1 MNPDQFRA
9 RFPILQRRVYVN
21 SCSQGALSTD
31 VEEAMHLYLGSWH
44 EKGSPWEMWVEQ
56 VERLR
61 TRFAASIGADA
72 DEIAV
77 MPSASAG
84 INAVASALTF
94 SGPRS
99 GVVLGDFEFPTM
111 AHVWLAQER
120 RGATIR
126 RASPPAAAPDTLP
139 LEAYEAAIDDR
150 TLIVPATHVCFR
162 NGHKT
167 DIAGLVRLA
176 HDRGAYVLLD
186 DYQRTGSGPIDVH
199 ALGVDFMV
207 TGCLKYLLA
216 AAGIAFLY
224 VRRDL
229 IARFEPTITGW
240 FGRVNPFA
248 FRIDAID
255 WADGAG
261 RFESGTPPVPNAY
274 AALAALD
281 LLDRIGYQAIG
292 QQIDRVVERFASA
305 ARDAGFVVRTP
316 ADRER
321 RGPLVVVQSADA
333 PALVGRLAARGII
346 ASCRGNGLR
355 VAFHAYNTDG
365 DVEAVM
371 KALTAESSLLERASA
386 SVTSGARRLGVRQ

>member
-1 MNPDQFRA
+1 MNAEEFRS
-9 RFPILQRRVYVN
+9 RFPILGRRVYVN
-21 SCSQGALSTD
+21 SCSQGALSID
-31 VEEAMHLYLGSWH
+31 VEQAMRAYMESWH
-44 EKGSPWEMWVEQ
+44 ELGSPWEMWVEQ

-61 TRFAASIGADA
+61 ARFAASIGADA

-77 MPSASAG
+77 VPSASGG
-84 INAVASALTF
+84 INAVASALDFT
-94 SGPRS
+94 GPRS

-120 RGATIR
+120 RGASIR
-126 RASPPAAAPDTLP
+126 RATAPAAAPDTLP
-139 LEAYEAAIDDR
+139 LSAYDAAIGER

-216 AAGIAFLY
+216 AAGVGFLY

-229 IARFEPTITGW
+229 VTRFEPTITGW

-255 WADGAG
+255 WPATAS

-281 LLDRIGYQAIG
+281 LLDSVGYEAIG
-292 QQIDRVVERFASA
+292 RQIDRVVARYVAA

-316 ADRER
+316 DDPAR
-321 RGPLVVVQSADA
+321 RGPLVVVQSVDA
-333 PALVGRLAARGII
+333 PALVQRLAGRGII

-355 VAFHAYNTDG
+355 VAFHAYNNDA
-365 DVEAVM
+365 DVDAVM
-371 KALTAESSLLERASA
+371 RALTAESALLERADA
-386 SVTSGARRLGVRQ
+386 RALPSV

>member
-1 MNPDQFRA
+1 MTSDEFRA
-9 RFPILQRRVYVN
+9 RFPILRRRVYVN

-31 VEEAMHLYLGSWH
+31 VDEALRAYLDSWH
-44 EKGSPWEMWVEQ
+44 ERGSPWEMWVEQ

-61 TRFAASIGADA
+61 ARFAASIGADV
-72 DEIAV
+72 DEVGV

-94 SGPRS
+94 AEPRS
-99 GVVLGDFEFPTM
+99 GVVVGDFEFPTM
-111 AHVWLAQER
+111 AQIWLAQER
-120 RGATIR
+120 RGACIR
-126 RASPPAAAPDTLP
+126 RARAPSASPDTLP
-139 LEAYEAAIDDR
+139 LEAYDAVIDER

-167 DIAGLVRLA
+167 DIAGVVRLA
-176 HDRGAYVLLD
+176 HRSGAYVLLD

-207 TGCLKYLLA
+207 TGCLKYLIA
-216 AAGIAFLY
+216 AAGIGFLY

-229 IARFEPTITGW
+229 INRFEPTVTGW

-248 FRIDAID
+248 FRIDALD
-255 WADGAG
+255 WPAGAN

-281 LLDRIGYQAIG
+281 LLDRIGYDEVGRQVDHLAA
-292 QQIDRVVERFASA
+292 RFVGA

-316 ADRER
+316 AAPAC
-321 RGPLVVVQSADA
+321 RGPLVVVHSVDA
-333 PALVGRLAARGII
+333 PALVLKLAARGII

-365 DVEAVM
+365 DVDAVIS
-371 KALTAESSLLERASA
+371 ALAAESTLVERDKT
-386 SVTSGARRLGVRQ
+386 VN